1 MTSIYRNPDDWVST
15 GPMTPGTSTTTGPGP
30 GQLGATT
37 TTYTPGTNPGYW
49 KGGQAPTS
57 PGPFMP
63 TVIDDGSIGSWQNYV
78 NQPKMSWGGE
88 GGGYTSTD
96 PMFRKE
102 LMMTNQPKSFDL
114 SSIYGSR
121 DPNQVIS
128 GQTGM
133 PTTRATAQSTATSP
147 SATNEQIQ
155 EYLRRQG
162 VDPSLFGTVQANQL
176 QYAKWGDPSNGMG
189 DYAQREFMP
198 TSREDYLAGIK
209 DPTKS
214 GEYRLSDGQFS
225 TAHAN
230 YGLMVNP
237 DGSFTRRVKV
247 GDKDSVEVPY
257 TQQADGSWVPD
268 WQKAQAGSWDT
279 NRGLKS
285 DLRGMATVLGA
296 AAGGYLANSA
306 GVFDGITNAMNGA
319 FPGVAGAAEG
329 ASAATPGLVELG
341 GGGAGYTG
349 SVAATGGA
357 TSLSALPGAAG
368 STLGGGSITEL
379 LTKYGPKVLGAL
391 TQMGGGSGEGGK
403 GGGGPGI
410 LDLLGG
416 YYSGQQ
422 MKDYSGNMKEIYSN
436 LLNRQ
441 DQFRNQ
447 LLKSYED
454 PNQFYGSN
462 QWKGLESVYQNSID
476 RNAAKGGTLA
486 NPTDRERLLQSYAM
500 KEMENYRGGLRQA
513 AGMTNPENAL
523 DALAKGYQ
531 AEAYANLGPWATA
544 SRGGTGS
551 VGNIV
556 NTITS
561 GAKTAG
567 EIWDFL
573 KDFFDD
579 EG

>member
-49 KGGQAPTS
+49 KGGQAPIS

-341 GGGAGYTG
+341 GGGAGFTG
-349 SVAATGGA
+349 STAATGGA
-357 TSLSALPGAAG
+357 TSLSALPGAGTA
-368 STLGGGSITEL
+368 SGGGSFLEL
-379 LTKYGPKVLGAL
+379 LKEYGPKAYELVA
-391 TQMGGGSGEGGK
+391 GSPGQDGK
-403 GGGGPGI
+403 GGSRGI
-410 LDLLGG
+410 IDLLAG
-416 YYSGQQ
+416 YYSSQQ
-422 MKDYSGNMKEIYSN
+422 NKDLSGNLKGMYSDQRGLQN
-436 LLNRQ
+436 PYNDLLRA
-441 DQFRNQ
+441 
-447 LLKSYED
+447 SYQD
-454 PNQFYGSN
+454 PNVFYNSN
-462 QWKGLESVYQNSID
+462 QWKGLESVYQNKID
-476 RNAAKGGTLA
+476 RQAAKGGTIA
-486 NPTDRERLLQSYAM
+486 NPTDRERLLQNYAM
-500 KEMENYRGGLRQA
+500 QELERFRGGLKDA
-513 AGMTNPENAL
+513 VNAY
-523 DALAKGYQ
+523 DPTRLAPIAEKGYNV
-531 AEAYANLGPWATA
+531 EANANNPLWAGAGRAGTGGPGEGGFSTENYIKQISSTA
-544 SRGGTGS
+544 S
-551 VGNIV
+551 
-556 NTITS
+556 
-561 GAKTAG
+561 TA
-567 EIWDFL
+567 EQIYNLISKWFR
-573 KDFFDD
+573 
-579 EG
+579 